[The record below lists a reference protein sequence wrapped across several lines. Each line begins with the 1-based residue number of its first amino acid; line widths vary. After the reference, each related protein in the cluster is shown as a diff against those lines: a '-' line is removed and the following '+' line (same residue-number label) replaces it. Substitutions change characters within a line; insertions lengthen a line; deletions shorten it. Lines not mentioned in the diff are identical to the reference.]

1 MTFFCRGKSK
11 SNKHAAFREWFDRRH
26 EIRSLVSQAPIIAL
40 TATATKETR
49 ETIFE
54 GLQMRDPHF
63 IVESPNKVNISYCVQ
78 YIKKKENLSDYFGWI
93 AEDVIAHGLAATRT
107 SN

>member
-1 MTFFCRGKSK
+1 
-11 SNKHAAFREWFDRRH
+11 
-26 EIRSLVSQAPIIAL
+26 
-40 TATATKETR
+40 
-49 ETIFE
+49 
-54 GLQMRDPHF
+54 MRDPHF